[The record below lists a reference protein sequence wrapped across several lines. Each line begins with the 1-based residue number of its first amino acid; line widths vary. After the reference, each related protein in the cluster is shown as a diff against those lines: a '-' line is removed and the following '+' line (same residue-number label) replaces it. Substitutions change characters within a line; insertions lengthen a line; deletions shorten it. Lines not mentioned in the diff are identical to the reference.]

1 MMTSPAFAMITMQ
14 MSSWATELHN
24 IKRGAASY
32 PHPIGLHWVKRMNL
46 LATLYANY
54 HVKLQL
60 CFAKH
65 PSLEGNQQNWQL
77 SLCEMWNPIS
87 VSHALNSDSRASAP
101 CHYAVCGLR
110 RVFGAVSQG
119 QTNADGSG
127 KCFFFL
133 PLVHFSPRAEEIW
146 ISPRAAAVKLC
157 KINDFRQ
164 TEVAR
169 FDDSRQEM
177 IVRMVLEMKRVQ
189 VVLLW
194 LSSTFLMWAAMMLS
208 EEETRP
214 RLSSVDFMAEMLR
227 VLILSLWALHRARSE
242 RGRQRDGALPGNPL
256 GKKDKMLSTC
266 SWFQIWQNTPFLFY
280 SFN

>member
-1 MMTSPAFAMITMQ
+1 MMTSPAFEMITMQ

-24 IKRGAASY
+24 VKRGAASY

-110 RVFGAVSQG
+110 RVFFVRLKVK
-119 QTNADGSG
+119 QTPTARGNV
-127 KCFFFL
+127 FFL
-133 PLVHFSPRAEEIW
+133 PLVHFLPRAEEIW

-194 LSSTFLMWAAMMLS
+194 LSSTFLMW
-208 EEETRP
+208 ERP
-214 RLSSVDFMAEMLR
+214 WCSVRRRQGLCLSSVDFMAEMLR
-227 VLILSLWALHRARSE
+227 VLVLSLWALHRARSE

-256 GKKDKMLSTC
+256 GKKNKMLSTC
-266 SWFQIWQNTPFLFY
+266 SWFQIEQKHTFLIY